1 MARRNV
7 VVIAAV
13 VIVVSATTI
22 VASEL
27 IADPSAEAPASTTT
41 TTSSTTSTTT
51 STTTTTTT
59 TTTTLRPDVER
70 IATELDRLGLEGQ
83 VREVLMFGAGGPE
96 VELQLAEELGTT
108 CVGGVFVAST
118 AGNWSPSG
126 SIDAAIE
133 AVAAIA
139 TASAACPTPPLIATD
154 AEVGSRVL
162 KVPVTPLPSPATLE
176 TNHLAD
182 PGTTSIA
189 LVPAVEAFA
198 TELASIGVHVNFG
211 VVADVDVEPGTY
223 MDRQGRS
230 FGADPAVVAAITA
243 TMVEG
248 HCAAGVAAALKHF
261 PNQGSAVEDPHR
273 LDSFSINDPDAW
285 ASFGALPYIETRAPL
300 VMTGHIRYEGVDNG
314 TPASLSG
321 VITSWLRADLAYDG
335 VIITDDMH
343 VMRGVGSDLTPA
355 QRAIAALRAGADLAL
370 FVGVDDAADIVA
382 GLVAEASVDAAFAD
396 RIAESAARVLR
407 LKGALGLI
415 PGASATWFDWCGA
428 PGASD

>member
-335 VIITDDMH
+335 VIVTDDMH

-370 FVGVDDAADIVA
+370 FVGADDAADIVA
-382 GLVAEASVDAAFAD
+382 GLVAEASANAAFAD

>member
-1 MARRNV
+1 M
-7 VVIAAV
+7 IAAV
-13 VIVVSATTI
+13 VIVMSVATI
-22 VASEL
+22 VATEL
-27 IADPSAEAPASTTT
+27 IADPSAEGPAATTSTTT
-41 TTSSTTSTTT
+41 STTTTTT

-70 IATELDRLGLEGQ
+70 IELELDRLGLDGQ
-83 VREVLMFGAGGPE
+83 AREVLMFGAGGPE
-96 VELQLAEELGTT
+96 VERQLAEQLGTT
-108 CVGGVFVAST
+108 CVGGVFVAGT
-118 AGNWSPSG
+118 AGNWSPRN
-126 SIDAAIE
+126 SIDAATE
-133 AVAAIA
+133 AVTAIA

-154 AEVGSRVL
+154 AEAGSRVL

-176 TNHLAD
+176 ANHLAD

-189 LVPAVEAFA
+189 LAPAAEAFA
-198 TELASIGVHVNFG
+198 AELALIGVHVNFG
-211 VVADVDVEPGTY
+211 VVADVDVGPGTY

-230 FGADPAVVAAITA
+230 FGADPAVVAAITG

-248 HCAAGVAAALKHF
+248 HCAAGVAATLKHF
-261 PNQGSAVEDPHR
+261 PNQGSTVEDPHR

-285 ASFGALPYIETRAPL
+285 ASFGALPYVETRAPL

-321 VITSWLRADLAYDG
+321 VITSWLRDDLAYDG
-335 VIITDDMH
+335 VIVTDDMH

-355 QRAIAALRAGADLAL
+355 ERAIAALRAGADLAL
-370 FVGVDDAADIVA
+370 FVGADDAADIVA
-382 GLVAEASVDAAFAD
+382 GLVAEASVDSAFAD

-415 PGASATWFDWCGA
+415 PGASASWFDWCGA

>member
-1 MARRNV
+1 
-7 VVIAAV
+7 
-13 VIVVSATTI
+13 
-22 VASEL
+22 L
-27 IADPSAEAPASTTT
+27 
-41 TTSSTTSTTT
+41 
-51 STTTTTTT
+51 
-59 TTTTLRPDVER
+59 
-70 IATELDRLGLEGQ
+70 
-83 VREVLMFGAGGPE
+83 
-96 VELQLAEELGTT
+96 
-108 CVGGVFVAST
+108 
-118 AGNWSPSG
+118 
-126 SIDAAIE
+126 
-133 AVAAIA
+133 
-139 TASAACPTPPLIATD
+139 
-154 AEVGSRVL
+154 
-162 KVPVTPLPSPATLE
+162 
-176 TNHLAD
+176 
-182 PGTTSIA
+182 
-189 LVPAVEAFA
+189 
-198 TELASIGVHVNFG
+198 IGVHVNFG
-211 VVADVDVEPGTY
+211 VVADVDVGPGTY

-230 FGADPAVVAAITA
+230 FGADPAVVAAITG

-261 PNQGSAVEDPHR
+261 PNQGSTVEDPHR

-300 VMTGHIRYEGVDNG
+300 VMSGHIRFEGVDNG

-335 VIITDDMH
+335 VIVTDDMH

-370 FVGVDDAADIVA
+370 FVGADDAADIVA

-415 PGASATWFDWCGA
+415 PGASASWFDWCGA

>member
-370 FVGVDDAADIVA
+370 FVGADDAADIVA
-382 GLVAEASVDAAFAD
+382 GLVAEASANAAFAD

>member
-1 MARRNV
+1 M
-7 VVIAAV
+7 
-13 VIVVSATTI
+13 
-22 VASEL
+22 
-27 IADPSAEAPASTTT
+27 
-41 TTSSTTSTTT
+41 
-51 STTTTTTT
+51 
-59 TTTTLRPDVER
+59 
-70 IATELDRLGLEGQ
+70 ELDRLGLEGQ
-83 VREVLMFGAGGPE
+83 VREVLMFGASGPE
-96 VELQLAEELGTT
+96 VELRIAEELGTT
-108 CVGGVFVAST
+108 CVGGVFVAGT
-118 AGNWSPSG
+118 AGNWSPRG
-126 SIDAAIE
+126 SIDAATA
-133 AVAAIA
+133 AVTAIA

-154 AEVGSRVL
+154 AEAGSRVL

-189 LVPAVEAFA
+189 LAPAVEAFA

-261 PNQGSAVEDPHR
+261 PNQGSTVEDPHR

-300 VMTGHIRYEGVDNG
+300 VMSGHIRFEGVDNG

-321 VITSWLRADLAYDG
+321 VVTSWLRADLAYDG
-335 VIITDDMH
+335 VIVTDDMH

-370 FVGVDDAADIVA
+370 FVGADDSADIVA

-415 PGASATWFDWCGA
+415 PGASASWFDWCGA